1 MTGHIEL
8 GHTKIVLLT
17 ASVVLRKSLPMAQ
30 HNDSRVKYLFTQNR
44 IPAPVTF
51 RPQKYCISSLVV
63 MTASYQKRT
72 AVRTG

>member
-8 GHTKIVLLT
+8 SYTKIVLLT

-51 RPQKYCISSLVV
+51 RPQKYLISSPVV
-63 MTASYQKRT
+63 RAES
-72 AVRTG
+72 